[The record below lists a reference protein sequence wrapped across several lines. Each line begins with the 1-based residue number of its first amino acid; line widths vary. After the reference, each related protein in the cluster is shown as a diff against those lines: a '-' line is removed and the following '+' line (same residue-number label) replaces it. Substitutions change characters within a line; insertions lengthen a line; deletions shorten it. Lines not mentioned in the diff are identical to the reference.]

1 MLKKTLSFAAM
12 AVMSMM
18 LSCQD
23 NLQSPGDSR
32 LGELKAKVRA
42 AGYSTE
48 GMHAYRDG
56 YLVEGDILMSEESIH
71 NLDAGSDE
79 NAKTNHYVTNN
90 VISSGVFK
98 VAFESGFDSQT
109 RTLLASGINRFN
121 VLGLNVGFDT
131 TPPDVIDAIWVRPF
145 FDQFT
150 TILAFV
156 PLDANGNFTKTVFVN
171 TFFFNDNTN
180 RADIQSVIAHEFG
193 HVIGFRHTDY
203 FNTCAGAESGSNA
216 NHVPNTPTG
225 TSNESWMT
233 ACSNDQDRPFTAQ
246 DVEALT
252 RVCGTPKVTPGIQLI
267 NGPYSYNGYS
277 FAYGDVTGDGK
288 ADAVAFNTSLER
300 AIVWVNNGTGT
311 AFASGAQWI
320 DGPWDYNGYE
330 FSLADVTGDG
340 KADMIGFSPAEE
352 RAIVWVSNGA
362 GFNSGAQWV
371 NGPYIYNGYK
381 STVADVNG
389 DGKADLIGFSAS
401 EERAIVWL
409 STGSSFSSGAQWIDG
424 PFAYSGY
431 TFSSS
436 DVNGDGKS
444 DFVGINAA
452 TERVIVWKSTGS
464 AFSSG
469 AQWIDGPHS
478 YSTYIFKTAD
488 LDGDGKGDVVGFDP
502 SVERA
507 VVWLSTGTAF
517 STGRQWL
524 GGPYVYG
531 GYSFGVGKF
540 NADAK
545 ADMIAVS
552 PSDERFILWKTN

>member
-23 NLQSPGDSR
+23 NLQSPSDSH
-32 LGELKAKVRA
+32 LDELKAKVRD
-42 AGYSTE
+42 AGYSSE

-56 YLVEGDILMSEESIH
+56 YLVEGDILMSEEAIN
-71 NLDAGSDE
+71 NLEGGSTDH
-79 NAKTNHYVTNN
+79 AKTSHYVTNN
-90 VISSGVFK
+90 LNTGVFK
-98 VAFESGFDSQT
+98 VVFDGGFDWQT
-109 RTLLASGINRFN
+109 RNLLVSGINRFN
-121 VLGLNVGFDT
+121 VLGLSTGFDT
-131 TPPDVIDAIWVRPF
+131 SPPDGINAIQVKSF
-145 FDQFT
+145 YDSFT
-150 TILAFV
+150 SVLAFV
-156 PLDANGNFTKTVFVN
+156 ELDVNGNVTKNIYVN
-171 TFFFNDNTN
+171 TYYFNAANN
-180 RADIQSVIAHEFG
+180 RADTKSVIAHEFG
-193 HVIGFRHTDY
+193 HFIGFRHTDY

-225 TSNESWMT
+225 TSDDSWMI
-233 ACSNDQDRPFTAQ
+233 ACSDGEDRPFTPQ

-252 RVCGTPKVTPGIQLI
+252 RVCGTPKVSPGIQLI
-267 NGPYSYNGYS
+267 NGPHSYNGYS

-288 ADAVAFNTSLER
+288 ADAVAFNTSIER
-300 AIVWVNNGTGT
+300 AIVWVNNGSGT

-330 FSLADVTGDG
+330 FSLADVTGDN
-340 KADMIGFSPAEE
+340 KADMIGFSASEE

-371 NGPYIYNGYK
+371 NGPYIYNGYQ
-381 STVADVNG
+381 SNVADVNG

-424 PFAYSGY
+424 PFAYNGY

-444 DFVGINAA
+444 DFIGINAA

-469 AQWIDGPHS
+469 AQWIDGPYS
-478 YSTYIFKTAD
+478 YSSYTFKSAD
-488 LDGDGKGDVVGFDP
+488 LDGDGKSDIVGFDP

-545 ADMIAVS
+545 TDMIAVS